1 MKHISDEEKYAP
13 VTCRQCLMRKIAILI
28 VSGKVKA
35 TEITK
40 RPPLKS
46 FWKIKNKTNRK
57 KNRPKIQHGEA
68 WHSKTMEQIE
78 DFFLR
83 QGYKV
88 IREPILHWGR
98 ADLGIFKKNKQD
110 LYIEVETTSFFKLWM
125 NLRIMENF
133 TFLIVPNDDKLI
145 EFVKE

>member
-13 VTCRQCLMRKIAILI
+13 ATCRQCLMRKIAILI

-57 KNRPKIQHGEA
+57 KIGQKYSMA
-68 WHSKTMEQIE
+68 K
-78 DFFLR
+78 
-83 QGYKV
+83 
-88 IREPILHWGR
+88 
-98 ADLGIFKKNKQD
+98 LGIAKQWNRSR
-110 LYIEVETTSFFKLWM
+110 ISFFAKVT
-125 NLRIMENF
+125 R
-133 TFLIVPNDDKLI
+133 
-145 EFVKE
+145 

>member
-1 MKHISDEEKYAP
+1 
-13 VTCRQCLMRKIAILI
+13 
-28 VSGKVKA
+28 
-35 TEITK
+35 
-40 RPPLKS
+40 
-46 FWKIKNKTNRK
+46 
-57 KNRPKIQHGEA
+57 
-68 WHSKTMEQIE
+68 MEQIE

-98 ADLGIFKKNKQD
+98 VDLGIFKKNKQD